1 MYRHA
6 RAVDVSDGMIE
17 RIGTALEK
25 WAENESHMIIAEF
38 CSEFGIGY
46 NYLKHFVW
54 TYPRLANIYETTLS
68 TLCVRWL
75 KYARDKDNLSSH
87 MAKIVL
93 RYLRAYDLHAR
104 DQEIEAR
111 KEIALAET
119 DPTRNLNIEVKD
131 YATEKLEGVFK
142 LKYDENVDKRRSGT
156 KA

>member
-6 RAVDVSDGMIE
+6 KAVDVSDGMIE
-17 RIGTALEK
+17 RIGSSLEK
-25 WAENESHMIIAEF
+25 WAQQESNMIIAEF

-54 TYPRLANIYETTLS
+54 VYPRLANIYETTLS

-75 KYARDKDNLSSH
+75 KYARDHNDLSPH

-93 RYLRAYDLHAR
+93 KYLRAYDLHAR

-111 KEIALAET
+111 KEIARAES
-119 DPTRNLNIEVKD
+119 DPTRELNVELQN
-131 YATEKLEGVFK
+131 YAQEKLEGMFK
-142 LKYDENVDKRRSGT
+142 LKYDRNVDKRRS
-156 KA
+156 